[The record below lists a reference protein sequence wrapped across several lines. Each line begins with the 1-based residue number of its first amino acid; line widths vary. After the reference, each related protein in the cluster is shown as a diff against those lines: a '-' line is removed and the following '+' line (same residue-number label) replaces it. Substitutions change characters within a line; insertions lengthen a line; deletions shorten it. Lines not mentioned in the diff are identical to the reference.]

1 MDVVTY
7 ALLNKKIKGL
17 ISGVKSVSVQGH
29 SIIFELNDGSTQTM
43 TFDQPA
49 DGVSITDV
57 DVDTDKHLIVTFSDG
72 NTIDAG
78 EIPTVKGD
86 KGDKGE
92 KGDTGFSPTITENPD
107 NTNEIYKL
115 DVTNEDGTFTTPNLK
130 GTGGGLDPDKY
141 YDKAQID
148 TLVEPLAEAKHTHD
162 NKDTVLDKLT
172 TNDAGDTLLFN
183 GNAIKGSVEI
193 DDTTTEATDKVWS
206 TKKTNDTFEE
216 VKQSITDTNAK
227 FADYDTSAEVDGKI
241 TTALA
246 DYEKSVDVNTK
257 ITTALQDYD
266 KSDVIDSK
274 ITTALADYEKSVDV
288 DTKLAEYDKS
298 TVVNKKITD
307 ALADYDTSEVVDN
320 KLIRY
325 AENKNMTGATASANG
340 TAGLVPLP
348 EAGTQTKFL
357 RGDGTWQVPD
367 IHAMITGLQ
376 EAITTP
382 TDNDFYV
389 GQYTNGG
396 TEHPV
401 YFRRKMSNLWAYI
414 KTKLTN
420 ATTSANGLMS
430 ASDKTKLDGVATGAT
445 KNQVCTF
452 TIDIAV
458 SDWGADSNGG
468 YSCTKTITGVL
479 ATDIPE
485 VDVVL
490 STDRAAAMTQ
500 LAALECLC
508 DGTVITGDDTVKL
521 WCYNNKPT
529 VAITVRLK
537 VVR

>member
-1 MDVVTY
+1 MSERIFDNVKITSSFDVPETGGNLVSGETIGKHFGKIAKHMEDKSIHHTVDDALSSTSTNPVQNKVVNTALNSKTQRFSLGAVT
-7 ALLNKKIKGL
+7 AK
-17 ISGVKSVSVQGH
+17 
-29 SIIFELNDGSTQTM
+29 TW
-43 TFDQPA
+43 
-49 DGVSITDV
+49 
-57 DVDTDKHLIVTFSDG
+57 
-72 NTIDAG
+72 
-78 EIPTVKGD
+78 TV
-86 KGDKGE
+86 
-92 KGDTGFSPTITENPD
+92 FA
-107 NTNEIYKL
+107 
-115 DVTNEDGTFTTPNLK
+115 TTPNTNPTANVSATFLISDLDNVASASQGAWIVQVSNRGSVPTMK
-130 GTGGGLDPDKY
+130 VVTLIQPTKNVITFGCYAVESQSVFKFGVCVDSYRGTTN
-141 YDKAQID
+141 I
-148 TLVEPLAEAKHTHD
+148 
-162 NKDTVLDKLT
+162 TVL
-172 TNDAGDTLLFN
+172 
-183 GNAIKGSVEI
+183 GNTGVTIGSI
-193 DDTTTEATDKVWS
+193 LSTTTIPNGW
-206 TKKTNDTFEE
+206 
-216 VKQSITDTNAK
+216 
-227 FADYDTSAEVDGKI
+227 
-241 TTALA
+241 
-246 DYEKSVDVNTK
+246 
-257 ITTALQDYD
+257 
-266 KSDVIDSK
+266 
-274 ITTALADYEKSVDV
+274 
-288 DTKLAEYDKS
+288 
-298 TVVNKKITD
+298 TVVTP
-307 ALADYDTSEVVDN
+307 L
-320 KLIRY
+320 RY

-340 TAGLVPLP
+340 TSGLVPLP
-348 EAGTQTKFL
+348 VAGAQTKFL
-357 RGDGTWQVPD
+357 RGDGTWQMPD
-367 IHAMITGLQ
+367 LSAMITGLS

-396 TEHPV
+396 TDHPV

-452 TIDIAV
+452 TTDIAV